1 MCNFAAD
8 MEIKGINYTDG
19 DVIVFEQFGD
29 FFQSAD
35 SGGWT
40 VQQQF
45 SRMNMVVL
53 LVCYRGMVQLRLN
66 GHDYETTNGQ
76 ALALLPS
83 AVIERLMVSPD
94 VHIRG
99 FGFAVTAMESMF
111 HTYRQTWEEALSL
124 NDHPQMNLTAEQMQV
139 AEHLYQIALLE
150 QRMTDSRHYRP
161 MIRSLVQSMLY
172 MLADA
177 ISRTPASQTTNQPIP
192 QTTKEQQFKRFV
204 QLLWASGGKEREV
217 AWFAD
222 QMCITPKYL
231 SVIVRESCG
240 KTPLQM
246 IHGYTA
252 NMIAQRLRSTNLS
265 IKEICTEL
273 EFANESFFGRFVK
286 KHLGCTPCEYRN
298 KMRRTSAMESV

>member
-1 MCNFAAD
+1 

-53 LVCYRGMVQLRLN
+53 LVCYHGTVQLRLS
-66 GHDYETTNGQ
+66 GRDYETTSGQ
-76 ALALLPS
+76 ALVLLPS

-99 FGFAVTAMESMF
+99 FGFAVTAMENMF
-111 HTYRQTWEEALSL
+111 HTYRQTWEEAVSL
-124 NDHPQMNLTAEQMQV
+124 NDHPQVNLTESQMQV
-139 AEHLYQIALLE
+139 AEHLYQIAQLE
-150 QRMTDSRHYRP
+150 QQMIGSRHYRP
-161 MIRSLVQSMLY
+161 MMRSLVQSMLY

-177 ISRTPASQTTNQPIP
+177 ISRPSTSLNSPEGENMALSRE
-192 QTTKEQQFKRFV
+192 KQFKRFV
-204 QLLWASGGKEREV
+204 QLLWTSGGKEHEV
-217 AWFAD
+217 AWFAN

-246 IHGYTA
+246 IHSYTA
-252 NMIAQRLRSTNLS
+252 NMIAQRLRNTSLS
-265 IKEICTEL
+265 IKEITREL
-273 EFANESFFGRFVK
+273 NFSNESFFARFFK
-286 KHLGCTPCEYRN
+286 KHLGCTPREYRN
-298 KMRRTSAMESV
+298 KMRRTDYIEILKESR